1 MTENRT
7 PCPPCDDSGFRRDI
21 GPNLPEFP
29 RPDTRQP
36 VHHSPP
42 RIWRIHNLCDS
53 LFRNRFDS
61 CDDLSAV
68 SPAAPPEKVVQDRG
82 VSLQGVTGLNGVVP
96 LPGRENRAADER
108 QPHKKTRLV
117 RLPPED
123 VCMALHRHLAISYL
137 YQQQPHWAFV
147 YS

>member
-1 MTENRT
+1 
-7 PCPPCDDSGFRRDI
+7 
-21 GPNLPEFP
+21 
-29 RPDTRQP
+29 
-36 VHHSPP
+36 
-42 RIWRIHNLCDS
+42 
-53 LFRNRFDS
+53 
-61 CDDLSAV
+61 
-68 SPAAPPEKVVQDRG
+68 VQDRG

-137 YQQQPHWAFV
+137 MSLSTAAPLGIRVFLIKLPEIIGAQDMDAVFIELQQPIRFDFRLFINNIIAQRH
-147 YS
+147 